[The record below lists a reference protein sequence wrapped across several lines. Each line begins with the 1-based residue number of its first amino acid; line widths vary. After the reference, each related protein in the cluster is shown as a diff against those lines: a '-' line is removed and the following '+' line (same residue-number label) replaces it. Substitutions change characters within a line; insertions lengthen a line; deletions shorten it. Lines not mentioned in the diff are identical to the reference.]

1 MQHKIQFGSLY
12 NVMAYCTHVH
22 GIFVTDY
29 QYIFIHKVQNSPPK
43 NISIHLY
50 FTDCKFANIV
60 QLCYGTLFDAYCG
73 IRTFHLLH
81 VCTPYFIAVDDAS
94 RQATAMAILVA
105 CMKCTSSEKDTN
117 PLCYLYQEYKVNRG

>member
-1 MQHKIQFGSLY
+1 MQHKIQYGSLY

-22 GIFVTDY
+22 GIFVTE
-29 QYIFIHKVQNSPPK
+29 QL
-43 NISIHLY
+43 SI
-50 FTDCKFANIV
+50 
-60 QLCYGTLFDAYCG
+60 
-73 IRTFHLLH
+73 
-81 VCTPYFIAVDDAS
+81 IAVDDAS